1 MSCTHPLQ
9 TRLLNQC
16 ILIALGIGLS
26 AGRLS
31 AAASQP
37 ARPNVIFVLSDD
49 QRYATLGCTGNTFGQ
64 TPNLDQLAAEGTL
77 FSQATVTSAICTP
90 SRACYFLGQYERHH
104 GINFNSGTAIA
115 PAAWA
120 QSYPVV
126 LRAAGYFTGYVGK
139 NHVPVG
145 PQGYDTG
152 LIEKSFDFWYA
163 GDGHLGFYPKKVHN
177 IFKYAKADT
186 QPEVLDEGAESF
198 LDTEQGFIQGAEAFL
213 TKRPTDKPFF
223 LCVAFNVP
231 HGAGTGS
238 MKLLP
243 SDPELYRTAYRDRI
257 DEMQLAPNYLAKA
270 DITTPKLPADVLYAG
285 FRQESYNY
293 VDTPATMKERLI
305 RETQTITGIDRVV
318 GALRAT
324 LAKQGLADNTVII
337 FASDHGIMSG
347 EFGLGGKALNYEECL
362 RIPLIVMDPAVP
374 VAERGRR
381 SLALAQSIDI
391 APTLLDYAHAPIPDV
406 MQGQSLRPLVEGRTT
421 TLRDFAFSENLWST
435 YFGNPRIESVRNTEW
450 KYIRYFKNDRAQFA
464 SVTKKTLYNVTPS
477 QISNYAQW
485 LTASIKGE
493 PPVYEELY
501 HLASDPYET
510 NNLAGRPAYAD
521 VLNQLR
527 KECQRLVTAA
537 KGDLNTPPATVVVPN
552 IREGKNK
559 EQKPE

>member
-1 MSCTHPLQ
+1 MTIDFHNLWRFP
-9 TRLLNQC
+9 R
-16 ILIALGIGLS
+16 ILILPFTALCESPGLL
-26 AGRLS
+26 G
-31 AAASQP
+31 AAQAQP
-37 ARPNVIFVLSDD
+37 TRPNVVFVLSDD
-49 QRYATLGCTGNTFGQ
+49 QRYATLGCTGNTFIK

-90 SRACYFLGQYERHH
+90 SRACYFLGQYERRH

-120 QSYPVV
+120 KSYPVL
-126 LRAAGYFTGYVGK
+126 LRESGYFTGYVGK

-163 GDGHLGFYPKKVHN
+163 GDGHLGFYPKKVHS

-186 QPEVLDEGAESF
+186 QPEVLEEGAESF

-213 TKRPTDKPFF
+213 TKRPTDQPFF

-231 HGAGTGS
+231 HAAGTGS

-270 DITTPKLPADVLYAG
+270 DISSPKLPADVLYPG
-285 FRQESYNY
+285 FRQDSYSY
-293 VDTPATMKERLI
+293 VDSPAAMKERLI

-318 GALRAT
+318 GAIRAT
-324 LAKQGLADNTVII
+324 LAKQGLAGNTVII
-337 FASDHGIMSG
+337 YASDHGIMSG

-362 RIPLIVMDPAVP
+362 RIPLIVMDPKVP
-374 VAERGRR
+374 AEMRGRR
-381 SLALAQSIDI
+381 SLALAQSIDL
-391 APTLLDYAHAPIPDV
+391 APTLLDYARAPVPEV

-421 TLRDFAFSENLWST
+421 ALRDYAFSENLWST
-435 YFGNPRIESVRNTEW
+435 YFGNPRIESVRSVEW
-450 KYIRYFKNDRAQFA
+450 KYIRYFKNDRAQF
-464 SVTKKTLYNVTPS
+464 SGVSKTNLYEVTPS
-477 QISNYAQW
+477 QVASYARW

-493 PPVYEELY
+493 PPVYEELFN
-501 HLASDPYET
+501 LASDPYET
-510 NNLAGRPAYAD
+510 TNLAGRPVYAD
-521 VLNQLR
+521 MLARLR
-527 KECQRLVTAA
+527 KECQRLVTVA
-537 KGDLNTPPATVVVPN
+537 KGDVNTPPATVVVPH
-552 IREGKNK
+552 IREGKSK
-559 EQKPE
+559 AQRPE